1 MRRNEVSCHDEGQNR
16 DRLTINAERSSNASL
31 TRSCEGAII
40 CSQSFNTL
48 RCSRRGRVSSK
59 VMHATATRTSL
70 WILTAFLSSH
80 SSPFAL
86 DNRST
91 TCDCS
96 AYSFLYR
103 STSFAK
109 LYSMT
114 KKQNDGVSMGL
125 FTISEIMADE
135 GVFDLPFEGAGLD
148 GQLAGYLLD

>member
-1 MRRNEVSCHDEGQNR
+1 MKRNEVSRHDEGKDR
-16 DRLTINAERSSNASL
+16 DRLTTNAERSSNASL

-48 RCSRRGRVSSK
+48 RCCRKVRVSAK
-59 VMHATATRTSL
+59 VMHAAATRTSL
-70 WILTAFLSSH
+70 WLLTAFLSSH

-96 AYSFLYR
+96 TYSFLYR

-109 LYSMT
+109 LYST
-114 KKQNDGVSMGL
+114 SKQQDDGFVYDFGNHGR
-125 FTISEIMADE
+125 IR
-135 GVFDLPFEGAGLD
+135 
-148 GQLAGYLLD
+148 LAV